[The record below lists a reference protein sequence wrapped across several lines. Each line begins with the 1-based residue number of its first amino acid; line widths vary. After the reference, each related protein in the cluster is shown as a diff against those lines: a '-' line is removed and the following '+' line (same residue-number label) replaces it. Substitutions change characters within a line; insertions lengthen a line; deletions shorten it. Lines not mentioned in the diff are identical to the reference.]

1 MKMHLLVLTTITLIF
16 SGCLYDGGETIV
28 LPINDINPELE
39 IVSSEAIPSEIRS
52 QFTNYMT
59 IHEGSNPPIITGYY
73 LFSPA
78 TTVYCSDWG
87 YGGYDVGK
95 VVADLYIYFGEQN
108 KWQIDEYK
116 EKQSGNIG
124 TAKDVVI
131 VGSGKDFTAYYIV
144 EEYLD
149 YDNDGSN
156 ESYTKTSVL
165 FSGTLTQ
172 DGIEDA
178 QYAFILLEAIDPLD
192 KIMKENEFRIFKDGD
207 GLASTCSSWGYYAP
221 KRVPQE
227 NELEINTLTKDA
239 KRDYE

>member
-1 MKMHLLVLTTITLIF
+1 MHLLVLTTITLIF

-73 LFSPA
+73 LLDPVKL
-78 TTVYCSDWG
+78 VYTSDG
-87 YGGYDVGK
+87 DYEPGEVF
-95 VVADLYIYFGEQN
+95 ADIYIYFGAQN

-116 EKQSGNIG
+116 DKQSGSIG

-144 EEYLD
+144 ENYLD

-156 ESYTKTSVL
+156 ESYAKTSVL

-178 QYAFILLEAIDPLD
+178 QYAFILLEAIDPLNE
-192 KIMKENEFRIFKDGD
+192 IMSENEFRIFKDGD

-221 KRVPQE
+221 RRIPQE

>member
-28 LPINDINPELE
+28 LPINDINPEQE
-39 IVSSEAIPSEIRS
+39 IVTSEAIPPEIKS
-52 QFTNYMT
+52 QFTNHMT
-59 IHEGSNPPIITGYY
+59 IYEGSNPPIITGYY
-73 LFSPA
+73 LLDPVKL
-78 TTVYCSDWG
+78 VYTSDG
-87 YGGYDVGK
+87 DYEPGEVF
-95 VVADLYIYFGEQN
+95 ADKYIYFGEQN
-108 KWQIDEYK
+108 KWQIDEYRQ
-116 EKQSGNIG
+116 KQAGNIG

-144 EEYLD
+144 EEYSD
-149 YDNDGSN
+149 YDNDGVN
-156 ESYTKTSVL
+156 ESYTKRSVL

-178 QYAFILLEAIDPLD
+178 QYAFIMLEAIDPLN
-192 KIMKENEFRIFKDGD
+192 KIMAENEFRIFKDGD

-221 KRVPQE
+221 RRIPQE

>member
-1 MKMHLLVLTTITLIF
+1 MKKHLLVLTTITLIF

-73 LFSPA
+73 LLDPVKL
-78 TTVYCSDWG
+78 VYTSDG
-87 YGGYDVGK
+87 YYEPGEVF
-95 VVADLYIYFGEQN
+95 ADMYIYFGEQN
-108 KWQIDEYK
+108 KWKIDEYK
-116 EKQSGNIG
+116 EKQSGDIG
-124 TAKDVVI
+124 TAKDVVV

-149 YDNDGSN
+149 CDNDGSN
-156 ESYTKTSVL
+156 ETYAKQSVL

-172 DGIEDA
+172 DGIKDA
-178 QYAFILLEAIDPLD
+178 QYAFVLLEAIDPHD
-192 KIMKENEFRIFKDGD
+192 KIMEENEFRIFKDGD

-227 NELEINTLTKDA
+227 NELEINTLTKDVR
-239 KRDYE
+239 KDYE

>member
-1 MKMHLLVLTTITLIF
+1 MHLLVLTTITLIF

-28 LPINDINPELE
+28 LPIDDINPEQE
-39 IVSSEAIPSEIRS
+39 IVSSEAIPPEIKS

-73 LFSPA
+73 LLNPL
-78 TTVYCSDWG
+78 TTVYCSD
-87 YGGYDVGK
+87 YGYDVGEVISDK
-95 VVADLYIYFGEQN
+95 YIYFGEQN
-108 KWQIDEYK
+108 KWQIDEYRQ
-116 EKQSGNIG
+116 KQSGDIG

-144 EEYLD
+144 EEYSDL
-149 YDNDGSN
+149 DNDGVN
-156 ESYTKTSVL
+156 ESYTKASVL

-172 DGIEDA
+172 YGIEDA
-178 QYAFILLEAIDPLD
+178 QYAFIMLEAIDPLN
-192 KIMKENEFRIFKDGD
+192 KIMSENEFRIFKDGD

-221 KRVPQE
+221 RRIPQE

>member
-1 MKMHLLVLTTITLIF
+1 MKRYLLVLTTITLIF

-28 LPINDINPELE
+28 LPIDDINPEQE
-39 IVSSEAIPSEIRS
+39 IVSSEAIPPEIKS
-52 QFTNYMT
+52 QFANHIT

-73 LFSPA
+73 LLTPL
-78 TTVYCSDWG
+78 TTVYCSD
-87 YGGYDVGK
+87 YGYDVGE
-95 VVADLYIYFGEQN
+95 VISDMYIYFGEQN
-108 KWQIDEYK
+108 KWQIDEYR
-116 EKQSGNIG
+116 EKVAGDIG
-124 TAKDVVI
+124 IAKDVVI

-144 EEYLD
+144 EEYSDL
-149 YDNDGSN
+149 DNDGVN
-156 ESYTKTSVL
+156 ESYTKASVL

-178 QYAFILLEAIDPLD
+178 QYAFIMLEAIDPLN
-192 KIMKENEFRIFKDGD
+192 KIMSENEFRIFKDGD

-221 KRVPQE
+221 RRIPQE